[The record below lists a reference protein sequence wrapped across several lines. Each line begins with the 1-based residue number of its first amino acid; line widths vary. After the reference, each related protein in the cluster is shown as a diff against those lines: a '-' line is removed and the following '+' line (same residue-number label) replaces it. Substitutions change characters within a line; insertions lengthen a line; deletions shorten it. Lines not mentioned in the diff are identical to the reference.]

1 MNITRNAVYSFVHDA
16 VVDADPSVYV
26 TSVYEPVNANLP
38 AVIVREIG
46 NLYNRGNMTFTGGQG
61 VRTSTFEAD
70 VVSGKTN
77 GSMTEA
83 HTILDTVRNAFFQL
97 HYNETSAVIIEDGST
112 GRFRLRATYRRI
124 IGDAD
129 ALPTSN

>member
-16 VVDADPSVYV
+16 VTNANPSVYV
-26 TSVYEPVNANLP
+26 TSVYEPINANLP
-38 AVIVREIG
+38 AVIIREIG
-46 NLYNRGNMTFTGGQG
+46 NMYNRGNMTFTGGQG

-70 VVSGKTN
+70 IVSGQKN

-97 HYNETSAVIIEDGST
+97 HYNETNVAIIEDGGT
-112 GRFRLRATYRRI
+112 GRFRLRASYRRI

-129 ALPTSN
+129 ALPT